1 MGSVG
6 GRREEARIHTAG
18 QSRRESQILRNLSED
33 GGEKMFCSAA
43 KQTEEQQQEYE
54 TAQLHGGRCPEA
66 CSSDIAEVHFEVR

>member
-1 MGSVG
+1 
-6 GRREEARIHTAG
+6 
-18 QSRRESQILRNLSED
+18 
-33 GGEKMFCSAA
+33 MFCSAA